1 MKKTSKFILGIL
13 LLLLLLIIIY
23 IAKCDLPKTE
33 DNPVI
38 EEGKGGGEIIEES
51 VIPNQYILSF
61 SDSILENDV
70 MVPLD
75 TATIQSLIEEF
86 TSQGDTVL
94 KECMCKKMVLIA
106 PIFPVTPQERQQEAK
121 AKLDPQGNGIGKY
134 GTSSL
139 NYTLQIRPHKSDS
152 VEFNYEFNYQDIYT
166 RTPLPGEKSVKV
178 AILDTGFDPS
188 HSLLTSNVWTNQ
200 NEPIDS
206 SDDDENCIIDDVNGV
221 NIPTHEPRFNLS
233 DGHGTAVAGK
243 VLNVLGDGYPSDVYL
258 QMMSVK
264 FTSEDPTTNRQ
275 SGNLFDAVCGMRYS
289 ISQDA
294 SVITASFGVQLNTP
308 SILLEDVLKIAE
320 KKNVTIIAAA
330 GNAGKD
336 IDSLPFYPA
345 SYAGIAGFEN
355 VISVGAVNNS
365 NNLASFSNYGKK
377 SVLLAAP
384 GVQQRILLSSSPSGE
399 GKMDGTSIAVP
410 IVASTVSIIKA
421 HRPNISPTALRL
433 CLFKGVDADS
443 LLLTQINK
451 GIFNPD
457 AALDACDIP
466 PLE

>member
-1 MKKTSKFILGIL
+1 MKKTSKIIIGIIL
-13 LLLLLLIIIY
+13 LLILLIIVY
-23 IAKCDLPKTE
+23 IAKCDLPTTE
-33 DNPVI
+33 DDPVI
-38 EEGKGGGEIIEES
+38 DKEKGGEEIVEES

-106 PIFPVTPQERQQEAK
+106 PVFPVTPQERQQEAE
-121 AKLDPQGNGIGKY
+121 ARLDPLGNGVGKY

-152 VEFNYEFNYQDIYT
+152 VEINYDFNYDDVYT
-166 RTPLPGEKSVKV
+166 RAPGPGEKSVKV

-200 NEPIDS
+200 KEPLDS
-206 SDDDENCIIDDVNGV
+206 SDNDENCIIDDVNGA
-221 NIPTHEPRFNLS
+221 NIPTHDPTFSFS
-233 DGHGTAVAGK
+233 DGHGIAVAGK
-243 VLNVLGDGYPSDVYL
+243 VLDVLGDGYPPDVYL

-294 SVITASFGVQLNTP
+294 SVITASFGVQLNNP
-308 SILLEDVLKIAE
+308 SDLLEDVLDIAK

-330 GNAGKD
+330 GNEGKN

-365 NNLASFSNYGKK
+365 NNLAGFSNYGKK

-384 GVQQRILLSSSPSGE
+384 GVQQRILLPSSPSGE
-399 GKMDGTSIAVP
+399 GRMDGTSIAVP
-410 IVASTVSIIKA
+410 IVASTTSIIKA
-421 HRPNISPTALRL
+421 HRPDISPTELRL

-451 GIFNPD
+451 GVFNSN
-457 AALDACDIP
+457 AALDACGVP